1 MATNE
6 MILIETLKAIE
17 PTLKEYFAYNRTMLY
32 PEIERMYLATRP
44 AGLYNLQPEDK
55 YRVEVPDTLDELA
68 TSDNPFDYL
77 RYAPREQKMIKVVDT
92 LAYMTDNIKG
102 ILFKDDGLKENIE
115 ELVEGSNIPEEYQV
129 AMVHVLWMLAIIY
142 KKHEAFKPIL
152 DPELL
157 EQSYNMDTYFQQ
169 VRPEMLQLYLFLK
182 RDKRKKDKS
191 ITLSN
196 NQEKITI
203 NNTMESWFT
212 NLLDSYL
219 HVYLG
224 VNSIEEAEEE
234 LKEVYS
240 PKKGRKADNPA
251 QNLVMVGMYRLL
263 INHTDVHKKSDIY
276 KFILDYMELIGLV
289 KDEESQIDVNYINAK
304 IAYLD
309 NHGYK
314 PEWIPASQGNYRT
327 SPNNPSKLYFW

>member
-1 MATNE
+1 MANN
-6 MILIETLKAIE
+6 IIYPVATLLQVE
-17 PTLKEYFAYNRTMLY
+17 PFLVEYFAYNRTMLY
-32 PEIERMYLATRP
+32 TEIERMYLATWRFM
-44 AGLYNLQPEDK
+44 GKVEDK
-55 YRVEVPDTLDELA
+55 YIIEVPNTLDELA
-68 TSDNPFDYL
+68 TSDNPFDWQ

-102 ILFKDDGLKENIE
+102 ILLEDDGLKKKIE
-115 ELVEGSNIPEEYQV
+115 ELTSKLPNKNRDAIF
-129 AMVHVLWMLAIIY
+129 HTLWMLAIIY

-157 EQSYNMDTYFQQ
+157 EETYNMDTYFQQ

-203 NNTMESWFT
+203 NNAMESWFT
-212 NLLDSYL
+212 NLLNSYL

-251 QNLVMVGMYRLL
+251 QNLVMVGIYRLL
-263 INHTDVHKKSDIY
+263 VNRSGMERKSDIY

-289 KDEESQIDVNYINAK
+289 KDEDKQIDENYINSK

-309 NHGYK
+309 KHGYK

>member
-1 MATNE
+1 MEVNE
-6 MILIETLKAIE
+6 MILIETLKDIE
-17 PTLKEYFAYNRTMLY
+17 PALKEYFAYNRTMLY
-32 PEIERMYLATRP
+32 PEIERMYLATW
-44 AGLYNLQPEDK
+44 GFMGKVEDK
-55 YRVEVPDTLDELA
+55 YMIEVPNTLDELA
-68 TSDNPFDYL
+68 TSDNPFDWQ
-77 RYAPREQKMIKVVDT
+77 RYTPREQKMIKVVDT

-102 ILFKDDGLKENIE
+102 ILFEDDGLKKKIE
-115 ELVEGSNIPEEYQV
+115 ELTSELPDKNRDAIFYT
-129 AMVHVLWMLAIIY
+129 LWMLAIIY

-157 EQSYNMDTYFQQ
+157 EQSHNMDTYFQQ
-169 VRPEMLQLYLFLK
+169 VRPEMLQLYLFLE

-203 NNTMESWFT
+203 NNAMESWFT

-240 PKKGRKADNPA
+240 SKKGRKADNPA
-251 QNLVMVGMYRLL
+251 QNLVMVGIYRLL
-263 INHTDVHKKSDIY
+263 LNHSCMKKKSDIFN
-276 KFILDYMELIGLV
+276 FIHDYMVAIGLIISG
-289 KDEESQIDVNYINAK
+289 DIDVNYINAK
-304 IAYLD
+304 IAYLEK
-309 NHGYK
+309 HGYK

>member
-1 MATNE
+1 MEANE
-6 MILIETLKAIE
+6 MILIETLKDIE
-17 PTLKEYFAYNRTMLY
+17 PALKEYFAYNRTMLY
-32 PEIERMYLATRP
+32 PEIERMYLATW
-44 AGLYNLQPEDK
+44 GFMGKVEDK
-55 YRVEVPDTLDELA
+55 YMIEVPSTLDELA
-68 TSDNPFDYL
+68 TSDNPFDWQ

-102 ILFKDDGLKENIE
+102 ILFKDDGLKKKIE

-129 AMVHVLWMLAIIY
+129 AMVHVLWILAIIY

-157 EQSYNMDTYFQQ
+157 EETYNMDTYFQQ
-169 VRPEMLQLYLFLK
+169 IRPEMLQLYLFLE
-182 RDKRKKDKS
+182 RDKRKRDKS

-203 NNTMESWFT
+203 NNAMESWFT

-219 HVYLG
+219 HIYLG

-240 PKKGRKADNPA
+240 SKKGRKADNPA

-263 INHTDVHKKSDIY
+263 VNHSCMKKKSDIY

-289 KDEESQIDVNYINAK
+289 KDEDKQIDENYINSK

-309 NHGYK
+309 KHGYK
-314 PEWIPASQGNYRT
+314 PEWIPVSQGNYRT
-327 SPNNPSKLYFW
+327 SPNNSSKLYFW

>member
-1 MATNE
+1 MEVNE
-6 MILIETLKAIE
+6 MILIETLKDIE
-17 PTLKEYFAYNRTMLY
+17 PALKEYFAYNRTMLY
-32 PEIERMYLATRP
+32 PEIERMYLATW
-44 AGLYNLQPEDK
+44 GFMGKVEDK
-55 YRVEVPDTLDELA
+55 YMIEVPNTLDELA
-68 TSDNPFDYL
+68 TSDNPFDWQ
-77 RYAPREQKMIKVVDT
+77 RYTPREQKMIKVVDT

-102 ILFKDDGLKENIE
+102 ILFEDDGLKKKIE
-115 ELVEGSNIPEEYQV
+115 ELTSELPDKNRDAIFYT
-129 AMVHVLWMLAIIY
+129 LWMLAIIY

-157 EQSYNMDTYFQQ
+157 EETYNMDTYFQQ
-169 VRPEMLQLYLFLK
+169 VRPEMLQLYLFLE

-203 NNTMESWFT
+203 NNAMESWFT

-240 PKKGRKADNPA
+240 SKKGRKADNPA
-251 QNLVMVGMYRLL
+251 QNLVMVGIYRLL
-263 INHTDVHKKSDIY
+263 LNHSCMKKKSDIFN
-276 KFILDYMELIGLV
+276 FIHDYMVAIGLIISG
-289 KDEESQIDVNYINAK
+289 DIDVNYINAK
-304 IAYLD
+304 IAYLEK
-309 NHGYK
+309 HGYK

>member
-1 MATNE
+1 MANNIIYPVATLLQVE
-6 MILIETLKAIE
+6 PYLI
-17 PTLKEYFAYNRTMLY
+17 EYFAYNRTMLY
-32 PEIERMYLATRP
+32 TEIERMYLATW
-44 AGLYNLQPEDK
+44 GFMGKVEDK
-55 YRVEVPDTLDELA
+55 YMIEVPDTLDELA

-102 ILFKDDGLKENIE
+102 ILFKDDGLRENIE
-115 ELVEGSNIPEEYQV
+115 ELTSKLPDKNRDSIFYT
-129 AMVHVLWMLAIIY
+129 LWMLAIIY
-142 KKHEAFKPIL
+142 KKHQAFKPIL

-157 EQSYNMDTYFQQ
+157 EETYNMDTYFQQ
-169 VRPEMLQLYLFLK
+169 VRPEMLQLYLFLE

-203 NNTMESWFT
+203 NNAMESWFT

-240 PKKGRKADNPA
+240 PRKGRKADNPA
-251 QNLVMVGMYRLL
+251 QNLVMVGIYRLL
-263 INHTDVHKKSDIY
+263 VNRSGMERKSDIY

-289 KDEESQIDVNYINAK
+289 KDEDKQIDENYINSK

-309 NHGYK
+309 KHGYK
-314 PEWIPASQGNYRT
+314 PEWIPASQGNYKT

>member
-1 MATNE
+1 MANN
-6 MILIETLKAIE
+6 IIYPVATLLEIE
-17 PTLKEYFAYNRTMLY
+17 PHLIEYFAYNRTMLY
-32 PEIERMYLATRP
+32 PEIERTYLATW
-44 AGLYNLQPEDK
+44 GFMGKVEDK
-55 YRVEVPDTLDELA
+55 YMIEVPSTLDELA
-68 TSDNPFDYL
+68 TSDNPFDWQ

-102 ILFKDDGLKENIE
+102 ILFEDDGLKKKIE
-115 ELVEGSNIPEEYQV
+115 ELTNKLPDKNRDSIFYT
-129 AMVHVLWMLAIIY
+129 LWMLAIIY

-157 EQSYNMDTYFQQ
+157 VETYNMDTYFQQ
-169 VRPEMLQLYLFLK
+169 VRPEMLQLYLFLE
-182 RDKRKKDKS
+182 RDKRKRDKS

-203 NNTMESWFT
+203 NNAMESWFT

-219 HVYLG
+219 HIYLG

-240 PKKGRKADNPA
+240 SKKGRKADNPA
-251 QNLVMVGMYRLL
+251 QNLVMVGIYRLL
-263 INHTDVHKKSDIY
+263 VNHSCMKKKSDIFN
-276 KFILDYMELIGLV
+276 FIHDYMEAIGLIISG
-289 KDEESQIDVNYINAK
+289 DIDVNYINAK
-304 IAYLD
+304 IAYLEK
-309 NHGYK
+309 HGYK

>member
-1 MATNE
+1 MEANE
-6 MILIETLKAIE
+6 MILIETLKDIE
-17 PTLKEYFAYNRTMLY
+17 PALKEYFAYDRAMLY
-32 PEIERMYLATRP
+32 PEIERMYLATHP
-44 AGLYNLQPEDK
+44 AGLHNIQPEDK
-55 YRVEVPDTLDELA
+55 YRVEVPSTLDELA
-68 TSDNPFDYL
+68 TSDNPFDWQ
-77 RYAPREQKMIKVVDT
+77 RYAPREQKLIKVVDT

-102 ILFKDDGLKENIE
+102 ILFKDDGLKKKIE

-129 AMVHVLWMLAIIY
+129 AMVHVLWILAIIY

-157 EQSYNMDTYFQQ
+157 EETYNMDTYFQQ
-169 VRPEMLQLYLFLK
+169 VRPEMLQLYLFLE

-203 NNTMESWFT
+203 NNAMESWFT
-212 NLLDSYL
+212 NLLNSYL

-240 PKKGRKADNPA
+240 SKKGRKADNPA
-251 QNLVMVGMYRLL
+251 QNLVMVGIYRLL
-263 INHTDVHKKSDIY
+263 VNRSGMERKSDIY

-289 KDEESQIDVNYINAK
+289 KDEDKQIDENYINSK

-309 NHGYK
+309 KHGYK

>member
-1 MATNE
+1 MIMEANE
-6 MILIETLKAIE
+6 MILIETLKDIE
-17 PTLKEYFAYNRTMLY
+17 PALKEYFAYNRTMLY
-32 PEIERMYLATRP
+32 PEIERTYLATW
-44 AGLYNLQPEDK
+44 GFMGKVEDK
-55 YRVEVPDTLDELA
+55 YMIEVPSTLDELA
-68 TSDNPFDYL
+68 TSDTPFDWQ

-102 ILFKDDGLKENIE
+102 ILFEDDGLKKKIE
-115 ELVEGSNIPEEYQV
+115 ELTSELPDKNRDSIFYT
-129 AMVHVLWMLAIIY
+129 LWMLAIIY

-157 EQSYNMDTYFQQ
+157 EETYNMDTYFQQ

-182 RDKRKKDKS
+182 RDKRKRDKS

-203 NNTMESWFT
+203 NNAMESWFT
-212 NLLDSYL
+212 NLLNSYL

-240 PKKGRKADNPA
+240 SKKGRKADNPA
-251 QNLVMVGMYRLL
+251 QNLVMVGIYRLL
-263 INHTDVHKKSDIY
+263 LNHSCMKKKSDIFN
-276 KFILDYMELIGLV
+276 FIHDYMVAIGLIISG
-289 KDEESQIDVNYINAK
+289 DIDVNYINAK
-304 IAYLD
+304 IAYLEK
-309 NHGYK
+309 HGYK
-314 PEWIPASQGNYRT
+314 PEWIPVSQGNYRT
-327 SPNNPSKLYFW
+327 SPNNSSKLYFW

>member
-1 MATNE
+1 MANN
-6 MILIETLKAIE
+6 IIYPVATLLEIE
-17 PTLKEYFAYNRTMLY
+17 PHLIEYFAYNRTMLY
-32 PEIERMYLATRP
+32 PEIERTYLATW
-44 AGLYNLQPEDK
+44 GFMGKVEDK
-55 YRVEVPDTLDELA
+55 YMIEVPSTLDELA
-68 TSDNPFDYL
+68 TSDNPFDWQ

-102 ILFKDDGLKENIE
+102 ILFEDDGLKKKIE
-115 ELVEGSNIPEEYQV
+115 ELTNKLPDKNRDSIFYT
-129 AMVHVLWMLAIIY
+129 LWMLAIIY

-157 EQSYNMDTYFQQ
+157 EETYNMDTYFQQ
-169 VRPEMLQLYLFLK
+169 VRPEMLQLYLFLE
-182 RDKRKKDKS
+182 RDKRKRDKS

-203 NNTMESWFT
+203 NNAMESWFT

-219 HVYLG
+219 HIYLG

-240 PKKGRKADNPA
+240 SKKGRKADNPA
-251 QNLVMVGMYRLL
+251 QNLVMVGIYRLL
-263 INHTDVHKKSDIY
+263 VNHSCMKKKSDIFN
-276 KFILDYMELIGLV
+276 FIHDYMVAIGLIISG
-289 KDEESQIDVNYINAK
+289 DIDVNYINAK
-304 IAYLD
+304 IAYLEK
-309 NHGYK
+309 HGYK

>member
-1 MATNE
+1 MNGYK
-6 MILIETLKAIE
+6 IVLLKAILCFIGCRKVNGYA
-17 PTLKEYFAYNRTMLY
+17 PEY
-32 PEIERMYLATRP
+32 
-44 AGLYNLQPEDK
+44 
-55 YRVEVPDTLDELA
+55 V
-68 TSDNPFDYL
+68 
-77 RYAPREQKMIKVVDT
+77 PREQKMIKVVDT

-102 ILFKDDGLKENIE
+102 ILFEDDGLKKKIE
-115 ELVEGSNIPEEYQV
+115 ELTNKLPDKNRDSIFYT
-129 AMVHVLWMLAIIY
+129 LWMLAIIY

-157 EQSYNMDTYFQQ
+157 EETYNMDTYFQQ
-169 VRPEMLQLYLFLK
+169 VRPEMLQLYLFLE
-182 RDKRKKDKS
+182 RDKRKRDKS

-203 NNTMESWFT
+203 NNAMESWFT

-219 HVYLG
+219 HIYLG

-240 PKKGRKADNPA
+240 SKKGRKADNPA
-251 QNLVMVGMYRLL
+251 QNLVMVGIYRLL
-263 INHTDVHKKSDIY
+263 VNHSCMKKKSDIFN
-276 KFILDYMELIGLV
+276 FIHDYMVAIGLIISG
-289 KDEESQIDVNYINAK
+289 DIDVNYINAK
-304 IAYLD
+304 IAYLEK
-309 NHGYK
+309 HGYK

>member
-1 MATNE
+1 MANN
-6 MILIETLKAIE
+6 IIYPVATLLEIE
-17 PTLKEYFAYNRTMLY
+17 PHLIEYFAYNRTMLY
-32 PEIERMYLATRP
+32 TEIERMYLATC
-44 AGLYNLQPEDK
+44 GFMGKVEDK
-55 YRVEVPDTLDELA
+55 YMIEVPSTLDELA
-68 TSDNPFDYL
+68 TSDNPFDWQ

-102 ILFKDDGLKENIE
+102 ILFEDDGLKKKIE
-115 ELVEGSNIPEEYQV
+115 ELTSKLPDKNRDSIFYT
-129 AMVHVLWMLAIIY
+129 LWMLAIIY

-157 EQSYNMDTYFQQ
+157 EETYNMDTYFQQ

-182 RDKRKKDKS
+182 RDKRKRDKS

-203 NNTMESWFT
+203 NNVMESWFT

-240 PKKGRKADNPA
+240 PRKGRKADNPA
-251 QNLVMVGMYRLL
+251 QNLVMVGIYRLL
-263 INHTDVHKKSDIY
+263 VNRSGMERKSDIY

-289 KDEESQIDVNYINAK
+289 KDEDKQIDENYINSK
-304 IAYLD
+304 IAYLEK
-309 NHGYK
+309 HGYK
-314 PEWIPASQGNYRT
+314 PEWIPASRGNYRT

>member
-1 MATNE
+1 MANN
-6 MILIETLKAIE
+6 IIYPVATLLEIE
-17 PTLKEYFAYNRTMLY
+17 PHLIKYFAYNRTMLY
-32 PEIERMYLATRP
+32 PEIERTYLATC
-44 AGLYNLQPEDK
+44 GFMGKVEDK
-55 YRVEVPDTLDELA
+55 YMIEVPDTLDELA
-68 TSDNPFDYL
+68 TSDNPFDWQ

-102 ILFKDDGLKENIE
+102 ILFEDDGLKKKIE
-115 ELVEGSNIPEEYQV
+115 ELTSELPDKNRDTIFYT
-129 AMVHVLWMLAIIY
+129 LWMLALIY

-157 EQSYNMDTYFQQ
+157 EETYNMDTYFQQ
-169 VRPEMLQLYLFLK
+169 VRPEMLQLYLFLE
-182 RDKRKKDKS
+182 RDKRKRDKS

-203 NNTMESWFT
+203 NNAMESWFT

-240 PKKGRKADNPA
+240 SKKGRKADNPA
-251 QNLVMVGMYRLL
+251 QNLVMVGIYRLL
-263 INHTDVHKKSDIY
+263 LNHSCMKKKSDIFN
-276 KFILDYMELIGLV
+276 FIHDYMVAIGLIISGDI
-289 KDEESQIDVNYINAK
+289 DENYINAK
-304 IAYLD
+304 IAYLEK
-309 NHGYK
+309 HGYK